1 MNIQIEI
8 VKPVLRCANE
18 EDVFY
23 QRLSEITG
31 VLKITTHE
39 SIVCVFVSP
48 QCRVEVAKQIAAL
61 CDIWH
66 TSYMIVSD

>member
-1 MNIQIEI
+1 MDTQINI

-18 EDVFY
+18 EDVFH

-31 VLKITTHE
+31 VLKITMHE
-39 SIVCVFVSP
+39 STVCVSASP
-48 QCRVEVAKQIAAL
+48 QCKVEVVKQIAAI

-66 TSYMIVSD
+66 TTYMIVSD